1 MRHMDRAAVR
11 SRRIS
16 GFLTET
22 LLSLSCTQPRA
33 RLKSFAPSLALRD
46 LQPPRDDFFREAEF
60 CTRDRGF
67 CEIFGLP

>member
-1 MRHMDRAAVR
+1 L
-11 SRRIS
+11 
-16 GFLTET
+16 FQ
-22 LLSLSCTQPRA
+22 SCTQPRA

-46 LQPPRDDFFREAEF
+46 LQPPRDDFFREPEF

>member
-33 RLKSFAPSLALRD
+33 RLKYDGELVILLHLMCFSLALSR
-46 LQPPRDDFFREAEF
+46 A
-60 CTRDRGF
+60 RG
-67 CEIFGLP
+67 